1 MPKQCKVAKSS
12 EFSELKPIFVD
23 LDGSRVAVYQ
33 FRGKYY
39 AYANQCP
46 HQAGPACEGI
56 VIGNSEAEILGG
68 GRVREYS
75 SEDNMNIVCPWH
87 GVEFDL
93 KTGVCRADPRYRLR
107 SYQTIVKDDEISI
120 VGRDT

>member
-1 MPKQCKVAKSS
+1 MKQCRVAKSS

-23 LDGSRVAVYQ
+23 FDGSKIAVYR

-39 AYANQCP
+39 AYANECP

-56 VIGNSEAEILGG
+56 VIGNREAEVLGG
-68 GRVREYS
+68 GRVREFT
-75 SEDNMNIVCPWH
+75 SEDNVNIVCPWH

-93 KTGVCRADPRYRLR
+93 ETGVCRPDPRYRLR
-107 SYQTIVKDDEISI
+107 SYQTFVEGDEISI
-120 VGRDT
+120 VGQDT

>member
-1 MPKQCKVAKSS
+1 MKIQRVAKLS

-23 LDGSRVAVYQ
+23 LDGTDVAVYQ

-46 HQAGPACEGI
+46 HQAGPACEGM
-56 VIGNSEAEILGG
+56 VIGNSEAEVLPD
-68 GRVREYS
+68 GRVREWI
-75 SEDNMNIVCPWH
+75 SEDHMNIVCPWH

-93 KTGVCRADPRYRLR
+93 TSGVCHADPRYHLQ
-107 SYQTIVKDDEISI
+107 SYKVIVDEDDVWI
-120 VGRDT
+120 RA

>member
-1 MPKQCKVAKSS
+1 VVRQFRVGKSS
-12 EFSELKPIFVD
+12 EFSELKPVFVD
-23 LDGSRVAVYQ
+23 LEGSRIAVYI

-56 VIGNSEAEILGG
+56 VIGNNEAEVLHG
-68 GRVREYS
+68 GRVREYVS
-75 SEDNMNIVCPWH
+75 KDNMNIVCPWH

-93 KTGVCRADPRYRLR
+93 ESGVCRADSRYQLR
-107 SYQTIVKDDEISI
+107 SYRVIVEDDEISI
-120 VGRDT
+120 QV